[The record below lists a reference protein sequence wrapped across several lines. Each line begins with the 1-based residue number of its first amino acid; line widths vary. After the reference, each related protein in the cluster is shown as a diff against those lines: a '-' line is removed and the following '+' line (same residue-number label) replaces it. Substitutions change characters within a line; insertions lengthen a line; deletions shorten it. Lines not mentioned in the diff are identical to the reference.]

1 MQAAEP
7 DWQCRFGD
15 DCVYKRVVRPQTAA
29 AGTKR
34 RGVTRGGYVDG
45 GVATAGASAE
55 EDPAKGSKAR
65 AKPEWPAAVAAAAAG
80 EKASAAAAVAACN
93 SSSKQQQRVATHRT
107 AQRNFSDQK
116 RKCQNNFFF
125 SPLSLFLAHILLLYS
140 TSLLDYGMGLPM

>member
-65 AKPEWPAAVAAAAAG
+65 AKPEWPAAAAAAAAG
-80 EKASAAAAVAACN
+80 EKASAAAAVGATERWALGPRLAP
-93 SSSKQQQRVATHRT
+93 QRPRQTTRETGIAPQGVQGRS
-107 AQRNFSDQK
+107 QGVPK
-116 RKCQNNFFF
+116 R
-125 SPLSLFLAHILLLYS
+125 
-140 TSLLDYGMGLPM
+140 